1 MAFKIYIRDIR
12 RTDGSGGF
20 SDQKIENLLNDMY
33 EDFAQYNIFFEAVK
47 QPIESDFIYSNT
59 ELEFIGFLDVNYG
72 HGDGI
77 DIFFFNQGAA
87 GGIASNI
94 PSLSLLVL
102 GTELENF
109 KILTHEMGHCL
120 GLHHTW
126 RGFEQ
131 RCPHFNPSCGGNP
144 SDPNGCPEVPGVPN
158 LGIACGDCVED
169 TPPDPWQWV
178 TPGWQ
183 DCSYGIDCD
192 AYYVYLDDQCNII
205 QSPPGFNN
213 IDVSNIMSYYR
224 GYSTFG
230 GPVDCRDHFTPGQIE
245 RVRKVLLY
253 NEYEYGGNPSNGSPD
268 YSFMQNALADKIV
281 IRSDVIWDEPI
292 EVCTDVYIKAPAR
305 LAIRSVVSIH
315 QGVKFVVEPGA
326 ELRVDGGVMTDA
338 DDGYWKGIEVWG
350 DASAPQIPAT
360 NQGKLIIKSDAL
372 IENAEEAIVAFN
384 PNPENGAIEA
394 TTGGLVRAEG
404 SRFVN
409 NGRVAEFR
417 KYGKK
422 NYAYFSGCTFTMD
435 DNFAGPLHEE
445 HFKLEGVYGL
455 SFFNCV
461 FESTNTNPYQ
471 QKGIGIHSLD
481 SRFAV
486 TGPASRFE
494 GIRRGVKAGNVASAE
509 AFFIKGATF
518 TNVELG
524 ILAIAANH
532 FTVTD
537 CTFELG
543 SYPSTHPATHEGIQI
558 NHCTGFSVKD
568 NTFLGLGPHA
578 DETVGVKVIDTG
590 AGNDANTLYGNG
602 LDALF
607 AANAAIGDN
616 QAGPFGGGI
625 VYECNRN
632 LGQNTFDFW
641 VQEGGGI
648 TEGQQTADG
657 LAAGNTFSQNGTDP
671 DDVGDFN
678 NQGSLINY
686 FFWEDNTATDQ
697 EPIYFTDET
706 IQTIGVSSANTCQ
719 GSPTGGE
726 IPPEELPEVKNR
738 FVKYKEKYDTT
749 LAEYRALLDGGD
761 TPGLLAEIASA
772 TPAQAID
779 VRNELSTYSP
789 YVSRKALK
797 ALINR
802 PEVFS
807 NAIQVEVL
815 EANPEAV
822 RKGGFPAYLEQHSVL
837 TPSELEAVLEA
848 SLLNTSR
855 DSLEAALSAAYAGMH
870 RNADLVLAYYMLDST
885 AFQTDSLLSW
895 LGNKGSLHSGYLQS
909 GLLMQLGQGETAL
922 EKLDAIPATYPMNEN
937 QQAAFENKLALS
949 KLLLE
954 SPAGLWGL
962 DSLQLDSLVFVA
974 EGPGLGAIQAMHL
987 LEYAYGFYFEPD
999 RNLPAALEERS
1010 IEGPPV
1016 QKAPPVSIGVF
1027 PNPARES
1034 VTFRYSTPALAEA
1047 AIRLY
1052 GPLGRP
1058 VAEIPLQAYSRQV
1071 EYNVSTLPNGVY
1083 AYQLV
1088 IDGRARATGKI
1099 LILH

>member
-1 MAFKIYIRDIR
+1 
-12 RTDGSGGF
+12 
-20 SDQKIENLLNDMY
+20 MY
-33 EDFAQYNIFFEAVK
+33 EDFARYNIFFDAVIA
-47 QPIESDFIYSNT
+47 PVESDFVYSSTNRG
-59 ELEFIGFLDVNYG
+59 FIGYLDDVYG
-72 HGDGI
+72 HDDGI
-77 DIFFFNQGAA
+77 DIFLFSQGGV
-87 GGIASNI
+87 GGVA
-94 PSLSLLVL
+94 PAVPALSLLAL
-102 GTELENF
+102 GSYLKDF
-109 KILTHEMGHCL
+109 KVLTHEMGHCL

-126 RGFEQ
+126 RGFDQ
-131 RCPHFNPSCGGNP
+131 RCLPLNPACGGNP
-144 SDPNGCPEVPGVPN
+144 CDPNGCEESPN
-158 LGIACGDCVED
+158 NPASGLACGDCVED
-169 TPPDPWQWV
+169 TPPDPWQWIL
-178 TPGWQ
+178 PGWENCAPTL
-183 DCSYGIDCD
+183 DCSL
-192 AYYVYLDDQCNII
+192 YVFLDENCNII
-205 QSPPGFNN
+205 QSPPGYDN

-224 GYSTFG
+224 GFG
-230 GPVDCRDHFTPGQIE
+230 ASGEPIDCRNHFTAGQIE
-245 RVRKVLLY
+245 RIRKVLLY
-253 NEYEYGGNPSNGSPD
+253 NESQNGGDPANGSPD
-268 YSFMQNALADKIV
+268 YSFLQDALADKVV
-281 IRSDVIWDEPI
+281 IRSDVSWDEPV

-305 LAIRSVVSIH
+305 LVVRSVASIH

-326 ELRVDGGVMTDA
+326 ELWVDGGVMTDA
-338 DDGYWKGIEVWG
+338 GDGYWKGIEVWG
-350 DASAPQIPAT
+350 DASAPQIPSA

-394 TTGGLVRAEG
+394 TSGGLVRADG

-494 GIRRGVKAGNVASAE
+494 GIRWGVKAGNVASAE

-524 ILAIAANH
+524 ILALAANH
-532 FTVTD
+532 FTVTG

-616 QAGPFGGGI
+616 VGGLEGGGI

-648 TEGQQTADG
+648 TEGQQTING
-657 LAAGNTFSQNGTDP
+657 LAAGNTFSQNGASP

-697 EPIYFTDET
+697 EPIYFTEGT
-706 IQTIGVSSANTCQ
+706 IQKIEVEVNTCED
-719 GSPTGGE
+719 SPTGGE

-738 FVKYKEKYDTT
+738 FASYKEQYGIL
-749 LAEYRALLDGGD
+749 LAQYQGQLDGGD

-837 TPSELEAVLEA
+837 APSELEAVLEA

-895 LGNKGSLHSGYLQS
+895 LDNKGSLHSAYLQS

-922 EKLDAIPATYPMNEN
+922 EKLDAIPATYPLNEN